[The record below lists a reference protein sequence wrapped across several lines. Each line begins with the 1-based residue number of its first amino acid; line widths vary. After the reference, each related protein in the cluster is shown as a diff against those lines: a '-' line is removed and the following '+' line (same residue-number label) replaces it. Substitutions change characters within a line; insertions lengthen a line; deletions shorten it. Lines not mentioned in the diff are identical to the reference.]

1 MKRPFVIGLTGSIGM
16 GKSTTAGMFADEG
29 IPVWDAD
36 ETVHRLYSKGGAAV
50 VAVGA
55 AFPEAV
61 VDGKVDRTVLSSV
74 LKNAAD
80 LKRLETIVH
89 PLVAADRRRF
99 IVNATSEIVLV
110 DIPLL
115 FETGSKTSVDCV
127 VVVSTAPEIQRAR
140 VLERPDMTEEK
151 LTAILSKQTPDAEKR
166 RQADYVIDTTTLEAA
181 RAGVQDVLE
190 QIRNRLTH
198 A

>member
-61 VDGKVDRTVLSSV
+61 IDGKVDRTVLSSV

-99 IVNATSEIVLV
+99 LANATSEIVLV

-181 RAGVQDVLE
+181 RAGVQDVLK